1 MAGVGE
7 LDGVAVDGSRRDEDR
22 EGEIA
27 VDIRTGEVGNGQ
39 AVGRADEDTV
49 VVEDSHVELVLVSD
63 PAHVLLILRYMQTA
77 GAWVVA
83 GCSWLRGMGSGI
95 GKDRRACCSGSR
107 FGFVCGN
114 SKAAGVSSERTD
126 AVRRLGKD
134 CNGGKSS
141 IVVRGNSNDQTGSGK
156 GEASHGNGGGEGNDH
171 LHVRGLSDFFECG
184 NAVRRCVQNVAML
197 ISMRSY
203 AVPEEVSGVGDSCV
217 DDKDIREEL
226 KTGCLAPFFI
236 YSFFFP

>member
-141 IVVRGNSNDQTGSGK
+141 IVVRGNSND
-156 GEASHGNGGGEGNDH
+156 
-171 LHVRGLSDFFECG
+171 
-184 NAVRRCVQNVAML
+184 
-197 ISMRSY
+197 
-203 AVPEEVSGVGDSCV
+203 
-217 DDKDIREEL
+217 
-226 KTGCLAPFFI
+226 
-236 YSFFFP
+236 